1 MSNEAG
7 PAPGRSQ
14 AGPAPSGGSPSR
26 SDERGG
32 PLIELRG
39 IARHYRI
46 GSIEVRALDGVDLA
60 IEAGE
65 FVAIMGQSGSGKS
78 TMMNVLGCL
87 DNPTEGQFLIDGQD
101 AAHLGP
107 DELAALRRERFG
119 FIFQRY
125 HLLPHLDARGNA
137 ALPAVYGGVGAGA
150 RRSRAEAL
158 LERLG
163 LGERMHH
170 KPNELSGGQQQRV
183 SIARAL
189 MNGGQIILA
198 DEPTGALDSAS
209 GAEMLKLLKELHER
223 GHTIILVTH
232 DAHVAAHAQRV
243 IELKDGKVVRDDGTP
258 AHHRPPAQAP
268 ESQVPPQGGW
278 LRRVQVQWREALAT
292 AWLSLQGNRLRTAL
306 SMLGISIGIASV
318 VSIVALTSAAR
329 TTFEGE
335 FASQFQGRIWM
346 WTGNPEL
353 PPGMQPPLFTPAQV
367 DAVGALDGVAGLLRE
382 RQTMV
387 QVRYGSREQPSQAQA
402 ANASLLKDRK
412 LRIKEGRDFAP
423 LELDSGQQ
431 VTLLDHETAKKLFK
445 DGQSPVG
452 KTIFLSAAGGM
463 DAGGLGGNAGAGGLG
478 AAPPP
483 PPVAMPYLVVGVVE
497 QDSQLGFNFSNNLIY
512 LPERTYRAKLDASVN
527 LQAFAINLVKGVPP
541 QQVLALAKHRLRA
554 MRGRE
559 DFSFWVGDEAFQK
572 MQTFNAGFAALLA
585 GVGAIALIVGG
596 VGVMN
601 IMLVSVSERTRE
613 IGIRMAVG
621 ARQSDVRLQFLIEA
635 VVLCCLGGLVGVAL
649 SWLGAQGINAVQNAL
664 EVSVSWQALGVA
676 FLVSSGVGLLFGTLP
691 ARRAAALSPVD
702 ALARE

>member
-1 MSNEAG
+1 MA
-7 PAPGRSQ
+7 
-14 AGPAPSGGSPSR
+14 
-26 SDERGG
+26 
-32 PLIELRG
+32 LIELRG
-39 IARHYRI
+39 VSRRYTL
-46 GSIEVRALDGVDLA
+46 GTIEVRALDGISLA

-78 TMMNVLGCL
+78 TLMNVLGCL
-87 DNPTEGQFLIDGQD
+87 DNPTEGQFLIDGVD

-150 RRSRAEAL
+150 RRLRAEAL

-163 LGERMHH
+163 LDERMHH

-232 DAHVAAHAQRV
+232 DAKVAAHAHRV
-243 IELKDGKVVRDDGTP
+243 IELRDGKVVRDNGTP
-258 AHHRPPAQAP
+258 QGHVPPEQAP

-278 LRRVQVQWREALAT
+278 LRRAQVQWREALAT

-346 WTGNPEL
+346 WTGNSDL
-353 PPGMQPPLFTPAQV
+353 PSGMQAPQFTPSQV
-367 DAVGALDGVAGLLRE
+367 DAIAALDGVAGLLRE
-382 RQTMV
+382 RQAMV
-387 QVRYGSREQPSQAQA
+387 QVRFGAREQVSQAQA
-402 ANASLLKDRK
+402 ANATLLKDRK
-412 LRIKEGRDFAP
+412 LRVKEGRDFAP
-423 LELDSGQQ
+423 LELELGQQ
-431 VTLLDHETAKKLFK
+431 VALLDHETAKKIFK

-452 KTIFLSAAGGM
+452 KTVFISAQGGM
-463 DAGGLGGNAGAGGLG
+463 DAGAGGGGGGAGLGGPGL
-478 AAPPP
+478 AVPP
-483 PPVAMPYLVVGVVE
+483 PPVSMPYRVVGVVE

-527 LQAFAINLVKGVPP
+527 LQAFAINLVKGVEP
-541 QQVLALAKHRLRA
+541 QQVLAQAKHRLRA

-559 DFSFWVGDEAFQK
+559 DFSYWLGDEAFKK

-635 VVLCCLGGLVGVAL
+635 VVLCCLGGMVGVAL
-649 SWLGAQGINAVQNAL
+649 SWLGAQGINAAQNAL